1 MAEVRLDE
9 LRAAVTARLHG
20 LGFDERGAA
29 IVGDHYVDAELRGA
43 ATHGLERLRWL
54 ARRPDLDP
62 GARPMLLGRADGLAR
77 WQARGA
83 VGYVALAEALDAE
96 CDVAVSGARVVVV
109 EGCFP
114 TGRLGWFGE
123 RVAARGLVCLLT
135 ATSPARIAHPA
146 GGPPALATSPICLA
160 LPGRP
165 PAVVDVSMGRI
176 TFGDVIAAAAA
187 GERLPEGAGVRP
199 DGAPEDDPAEIAAD
213 RAGIRPFGAD
223 QAHKGFALAVMVELL
238 VGAVTS
244 SPGFSAVA
252 LLAAPASD
260 AAARLRA
267 TLAGRR
273 FPGDASRARREAAE
287 VRGTVDIADDLW
299 EWIRR

>member
-1 MAEVRLDE
+1 MAEVSLDE
-9 LRAAVTARLHG
+9 LRAAVAARLRG
-20 LGFDERGAA
+20 LGFDDRATA

-54 ARRPDLDP
+54 SGRPGLEP
-62 GARPMLLGRADGLAR
+62 RARPALASRADGLAR
-77 WQARGA
+77 WDAAGA

-96 CDVAVSGARVVVV
+96 CEVPPAGARLVVV

-123 RVAARGLVCLLT
+123 RVAARGPLCLLT
-135 ATSPARIAHPA
+135 ATSPARLAHPD

-160 LPGRP
+160 VPGEP
-165 PAVVDVSMGRI
+165 AAVVDVSMGRI

-187 GERLPEGAGVRP
+187 GKRLPAGAGVRP
-199 DGAPEDDPAEIAAD
+199 DGAPEDDPAELAAG
-213 RAGIRPFGAD
+213 RAGIRPFGGD
-223 QAHKGFALAVMVELL
+223 RAHKGFALAVLVELL
-238 VGAVTS
+238 AAAVSSTS
-244 SPGFSAVA
+244 EFAAVA

-260 AAARLRA
+260 AATRLRA
-267 TLAGRR
+267 ALAGRR
-273 FPGDASRARREAAE
+273 FPGDVSRERREAAE
-287 VRGTVDIADDLW
+287 ARGSIEVADDLW